1 MSKRKTERSQR
12 ILDYADR
19 SPDLAGPDI
28 FARIRHP
35 SLRARLITFL
45 VIWALSSVYF
55 TASTV
60 IHGRDLLPKS
70 HDEHSYAIQ
79 TQMLA
84 HGKLWMAQH
93 PLADFFESFQ
103 MLAKPVY
110 ASIYFPGSALMY
122 VPGVWLG
129 LPPWVM
135 PVIVAGLGV
144 ALTYLLALRLI
155 DGLWA
160 IVAVLLAIGCHWMRM
175 NATLV
180 MSQSPMMVL
189 GLGML
194 LAWLKWRETKQIRWA
209 ALIGACAG
217 WAAIVRPVD
226 ALAFAIPIGVA
237 MLLDLRG
244 MPIKRIAMTC
254 GVVILA
260 ALPFLSLQLAF
271 NRGVTGSFATAPHTL
286 YLDTDQPDTTYG
298 FHLYK
303 PDAKPQST
311 LPQKV
316 VYYRNFMLPDVK
328 RHQPENLLSNA
339 WERLKL
345 TADVSLPTP
354 LLLIF
359 ALAALFALR
368 DAPRRVVAVIP
379 LVFFLLYLPY
389 TFYMEHYLVAISPP
403 MIVLIVLGAARLASW
418 WKQPMLRAKAERA
431 VVIALVLVALASL
444 PEVNPR
450 VRDDLIFGP
459 TSTILRRA
467 IRERVQAPAVVLVR
481 YHVSE
486 NPHDEPVYNDSVAY
500 PDDADVIVAHD
511 LGARN
516 VELLDYY
523 ERTQPG
529 RRYYLFDR
537 SGFQLQ
543 GPGTAADLARAISK
557 AQATSAPSAT
567 QPATP

>member
-1 MSKRKTERSQR
+1 V
-12 ILDYADR
+12 
-19 SPDLAGPDI
+19 
-28 FARIRHP
+28 
-35 SLRARLITFL
+35 RLITVL
-45 VIWALSSVYF
+45 VIWAISSVYF
-55 TASTV
+55 TTSTV
-60 IHGRDLLPKS
+60 IQGRDLLPKS

-84 HGKLWMAQH
+84 RGKLWMPQH

-103 MLAKPVY
+103 MLARPVY

-135 PVIVAGLGV
+135 PVIVAGLGM
-144 ALTYLLALRLI
+144 ALTYLVALRLI

-160 IVAVLLAIGCHWMRM
+160 IVAVLLVIGCHWVRM

-180 MSQSPMMVL
+180 MSQSPMMAL

-194 LAWLKWRETKQIRWA
+194 LAWLTWRDARRIKWA

-226 ALAFAIPIGVA
+226 ALAFAIPVGVA
-237 MLLDLRG
+237 MLLDFRG
-244 MPIKRIAMTC
+244 MPIRRIAATC
-254 GVVILA
+254 GVIILA

-298 FHLYK
+298 FHAYN
-303 PDAKPQST
+303 PNAKPESK

-328 RHQPENLLSNA
+328 RHQPENLASSA
-339 WERLKL
+339 WQRLKL
-345 TADVSLPTP
+345 TADVTLPTP

-359 ALAALFALR
+359 VFAGLFALR
-368 DAPRRVVAVIP
+368 DAPRRVIVAIV
-379 LVFFLLYLPY
+379 LLFFLLYLPY
-389 TFYMEHYLVAISPP
+389 TFYMEHYLVAIVPLV
-403 MIVLIVLGAARLASW
+403 IVLVVLGTSHIVSL

-431 VVIALVLVALASL
+431 SVVALVLVALASL

-516 VELLDYY
+516 LELLDYY

-537 SGFQLQ
+537 EGFKLQ

-557 AQATSAPSAT
+557 AQTTISTT
-567 QPATP
+567 QAIE